1 VQSGERPADETD
13 LGVRDDVDGELS
25 KELGVVALR
34 REARNVGG
42 TPPSLSSLLTKTFAY
57 SESAPPGA
65 D

>member
-1 VQSGERPADETD
+1 MRPTSVFVMTWT
-13 LGVRDDVDGELS
+13 GLS

-42 TPPSLSSLLTKTFAY
+42 TLPSLSSLLTKTFAY